1 MDIKIPE
8 DALLKGDG
16 ITISDLLESPVAN
29 RAAVRSIS
37 ILRRELLAAPRL
49 NDDDQ
54 RLEARLTGLYHS
66 LTSEVRNAAF
76 DNKKEAESA

>member
-1 MDIKIPE
+1 MTIEIPE

-16 ITISDLLESPVAN
+16 ITLSDLLESPVAA
-29 RAAVRSIS
+29 RAAIRSIS

-49 NDDDQ
+49 ADEDQ

-76 DNKKEAESA
+76 DNRKEVDS

>member
-16 ITISDLLESPVAN
+16 ITISDLLESPVAT
-29 RAAVRSIS
+29 RATIRSIC

-49 NDDDQ
+49 EDEEQ

-76 DNKKEAESA
+76 DNRKEADS

>member
-16 ITISDLLESPVAN
+16 ITISDLLESPVAT
-29 RAAVRSIS
+29 RATIRSIC

-49 NDDDQ
+49 EDEEQ

-76 DNKKEAESA
+76 DNRKETDS